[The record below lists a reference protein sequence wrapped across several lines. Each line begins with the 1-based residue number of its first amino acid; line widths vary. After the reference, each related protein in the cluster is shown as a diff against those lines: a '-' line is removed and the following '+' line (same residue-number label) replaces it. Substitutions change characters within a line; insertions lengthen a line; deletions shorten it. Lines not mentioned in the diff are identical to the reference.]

1 MRVLLVSGAV
11 ALAVS
16 APASL
21 ARRPPPVLLSYTLG
35 TPTYSFGHG
44 ICVTTLDGKVR
55 VSLTG
60 GHAPDL
66 YVAGVRPATEPKL
79 ILSHAGGGDWSPDGK
94 SIVFTRFT
102 GDALSNGTQI
112 VIANPDGTGAR
123 VLADGPTQ
131 KSGAQWSP
139 QGR

>member
-11 ALAVS
+11 AIALS

-44 ICVTTLDGKVR
+44 ICVTALDGKVR

-60 GHAPDL
+60 GDDREGAWSPNGRFL
-66 YVAGVRPATEPKL
+66 AFVRSEPFVL
-79 ILSHAGGGDWSPDGK
+79 WLLDTRTHRLRRLVSNEDEGFISGPDWSPDGH
-94 SIVFTRFT
+94 
-102 GDALSNGTQI
+102 
-112 VIANPDGTGAR
+112 
-123 VLADGPTQ
+123 
-131 KSGAQWSP
+131 
-139 QGR
+139 